1 MITVLDHRAAFI
13 IFNHSIHVERLK
25 VTFGGGGTALEWSPL
40 YVCNHSQ
47 SVSVTVLVALCLHQV
62 PLSVYPQPL
71 WNVIS
76 DHDCNFQKYVD
87 DTELSQS
94 APPDEFQS
102 VQSGIQTCIDGY
114 LSGGK

>member
-25 VTFGGGGTALEWSPL
+25 VTFGGGGTALEWSAL
-40 YVCNHSQ
+40 YVCNHGQ

-76 DHDCNFQKYVD
+76 RNFQKYVD

-114 LSGGK
+114 LSRGK